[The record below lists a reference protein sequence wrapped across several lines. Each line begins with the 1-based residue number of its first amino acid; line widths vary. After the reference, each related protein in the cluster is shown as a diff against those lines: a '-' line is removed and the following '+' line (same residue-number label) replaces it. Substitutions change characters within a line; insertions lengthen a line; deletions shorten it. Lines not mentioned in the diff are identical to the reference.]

1 MLNYNELPLVKGS
14 IIKKKKQEGGKKR
27 RKKKRKKRAFFLYCD
42 FFALGWSLVMHKK
55 VVKGEGYVE

>member
-27 RKKKRKKRAFFLYCD
+27 KKKKRKKRAFFFFCV

>member
-27 RKKKRKKRAFFLYCD
+27 KKKKRKKRAFFLYCD

-55 VVKGEGYVE
+55 VVKGEPDVE